1 MSKYTKNEL
10 IKKLKRSLIDIE
22 AWSGPNAGDDVWEA
36 IDIAKDTLTL
46 LEEISDD

>member
-36 IDIAKDTLTL
+36 IDM
-46 LEEISDD
+46 EVSDGRRNVCH